1 MSVALTLQQPLLLTL
16 GIGGADLQPEMSQAA
31 YNAARTVLV
40 MCRNQILPIMM
51 MITLTYT
58 ICRGYLQSGS
68 LQFDLGPIFR
78 LFFILILLGS
88 YRTLVPLIG
97 DGLGAVTAIIRAP
110 LNGAS
115 AYQFIERMA
124 DPTPTLADPN
134 AVVNGTLSVTQLVE
148 QSLQQFKN
156 AYDAITTFSLESLL
170 TRFVTQGAIML
181 IRNVMYFIR
190 MFALGFL
197 FVAGPIA
204 ITLSAIPAF
213 GGLAKHWLQNFIS
226 VQLWSVTFAILD
238 LLFDGY
244 TAAKMS
250 GTAITQFTNPVA
262 SAQRSAEYMMACL
275 IFIILYIM
283 APYLTSLIIGGSA
296 VQGFI
301 GSVAGMA
308 ASMAGT
314 VAQVAAPGGGGVA
327 GAAGRMLQTARSAAG
342 GSGGGGGASS
352 GGGDDSAGPAPA
364 AAAPPPMA
372 APPTS
377 NVPRMA
383 PRLLNHPAPVSGQRA
398 LIHYP

>member
-1 MSVALTLQQPLLLTL
+1 MSTALTLQQPLLLVL
-16 GIGGADLQPEMSQAA
+16 GIGGSDLQPEMSQAA

-68 LQFDLGPIFR
+68 LQIDLSPIFR
-78 LFFILILLGS
+78 LIFVFILLTS
-88 YRTLVPLIG
+88 YRSLVPLIG
-97 DGLGAVTAIIRAP
+97 DGLGAVTSIIRAP
-110 LNGAS
+110 LNGSS
-115 AYQFIERMA
+115 AYQFIERLA

-134 AVVNGTLSVTQLVE
+134 AVVNGDLTMTQLVE
-148 QSLQQFKN
+148 QSMQQFKN

-170 TRFVTQGAIML
+170 IRFFTQGTIML
-181 IRNVMYFIR
+181 IRNIMYFIR

-213 GGLAKHWLQNFIS
+213 SGLAKNWLQNFIS

-244 TAAKMS
+244 TAAKVS
-250 GTAITQFTNPVA
+250 GTAISQMTNPVA
-262 SAQRSAEYMMACL
+262 SAQRSGEYMVACL
-275 IFIILYIM
+275 IFVILYIM
-283 APYLTSLIIGGSA
+283 APYLTSLVIGGSA

-314 VAQVAAPGGGGVA
+314 ATQIAAPGGGGVA
-327 GAAGRMLQTARSAAG
+327 GAAGRLLQTARSAASSSG
-342 GSGGGGGASS
+342 GGGGGASAPS
-352 GGGDDSAGPAPA
+352 DGGSAGPAP

-372 APPTS
+372 APPTT
-377 NVPRMA
+377 NVPRVA
-383 PRLLNHPAPVSGQRA
+383 ASSTF
-398 LIHYP
+398 